1 MKSKNLIASI
11 LVIGTVTTTV
21 TTVVTVSQPMLTS
34 IWADTNTTTQDTS
47 SATSA
52 TSTASSQVHTLSK
65 SYVVYGAGA
74 SQQSTLS
81 TILGVTNN
89 YQQLTTTGADA
100 AQYLGL
106 SGVADSAMISSV
118 AVAPAEPGTG
128 ILVNIKNFN
137 GQNNITQ
144 VTSQQYSMA
153 ATMAGV
159 KDVIITVSAN
169 QPVSGEA
176 ALAGVYKALSTDGAT
191 IDPTNTTA
199 ANNVMS
205 ATQSA
210 INANPNDN
218 SYAGKL
224 TSAVTQTAG
233 QIAQKKQDGQ
243 TINVNIIIN
252 QLNINLQ
259 KQGIANKTSDA
270 QVQSIANAL
279 QGVAD
284 APISNSSAF
293 VSQAKNLAGRLS
305 GSVGNIMAQAKDFA
319 NSADVKQAA
328 NWFIAHVWNPV
339 VSWFQSIFGQSS
351 N

>member
-11 LVIGTVTTTV
+11 LVIGTVTTAV
-21 TTVVTVSQPMLTS
+21 TTVVTISEPTLTS
-34 IWADTNTTTQDTS
+34 AWADTNTTTQDTG

-52 TSTASSQVHTLSK
+52 TSSQVHTLSK

-128 ILVNIKNFN
+128 ILVNIKDFN

-210 INANPNDN
+210 INANPNDK

-233 QIAQKKQDGQ
+233 QVAQKKQDGQ

-270 QVQSIANAL
+270 QVQSIATAL

-328 NWFIAHVWNPV
+328 NWFIANVWNPV